1 MTNNKVYD
9 TGVDFLETITDFKNL
24 TKPQIIQS
32 NCLSIKFVNN
42 GNKVAIINGLLLSQ
56 NEDLEIRQQSGM
68 IDRTQYQLTF
78 KNTVGDPDVDVIRIL
93 PKNQSAKLP
102 F

>member
-1 MTNNKVYD
+1 MANNRVYD
-9 TGVDFLETITDFKNL
+9 TGVDFLETITDFQNL
-24 TKPQIIQS
+24 TKAKMVQS

-42 GNKVAIINGLLLSQ
+42 GNKVAQVNGFLLNQ
-56 NEDLEIRQQSGM
+56 NEELEIRQQSGM

-78 KNTVGDPDVDVIRIL
+78 KNAVGDPDVDVIRIL

>member
-1 MTNNKVYD
+1 MDKNRIYGDGNV
-9 TGVDFLETITDFKNL
+9 FLETISDFENL
-24 TKPQIIQS
+24 TKPKMIQS

-42 GNKVAIINGLLLSQ
+42 GNKVAKINGVKLVT
-56 NEDLEIRQQSGM
+56 NETLEIRQQSGM

-78 KNTVGDPDVDVIRIL
+78 ANAEGDPDVDVIRIL

>member
-1 MTNNKVYD
+1 MANNRVYD
-9 TGVDFLETITDFKNL
+9 TGVDFLETITDFQNL
-24 TKPQIIQS
+24 TKPKMVQS

-42 GNKVAIINGLLLSQ
+42 GNKVAQINGFLLNQ
-56 NEDLEIRQQSGM
+56 NEKLEIRQQSGM

-78 KNTVGDPDVDVIRIL
+78 KNAVGDPDVDVIRIL

>member
-1 MTNNKVYD
+1 MANNRVYD
-9 TGVDFLETITDFKNL
+9 TGVDFLETITDFQNCETPRML
-24 TKPQIIQS
+24 QS

-42 GNKVAIINGLLLSQ
+42 GNKVAQINGLKLGT
-56 NEDLEIRQQSGM
+56 NETLEIRQQSGM

-78 KNTVGDPDVDVIRIL
+78 ANAVGDPDVDVIRIL